1 MCHRLKLPADGN
13 VGSHRIVYMNAGE
26 DVGVGVCFIK
36 GSYGCTE
43 NILIRVDHR
52 AEISSVVEESTDD
65 QAQRHAGK

>member
-1 MCHRLKLPADGN
+1 M
-13 VGSHRIVYMNAGE
+13 GSHRIVYMNAGE

-43 NILIRVDHR
+43 NIFIRVDHR
-52 AEISSVVEESTDD
+52 AEISSVMEESTDD

>member
-1 MCHRLKLPADGN
+1 
-13 VGSHRIVYMNAGE
+13 MNAGE
-26 DVGVGVCFIK
+26 DVGVSVCFIK